1 MDKSRRLS
9 LVVKIFV
16 FLSCLSVLF
25 SCAPT
30 TRPPAIQSEL
40 VAREAEK
47 QRELAFREYIR
58 QQKRLNAVSFA
69 IFKSNAELCGK
80 KTDYRFGFTA
90 LNRDFVSDFGD
101 FKDIAIRVLCL
112 DEYPTVI
119 SVTPNSP
126 AHLAGLKEGD
136 VIIAINGHDIPPDKE
151 GIKFLEKSLKKN
163 GSKEI
168 SLFVKRH
175 TKTLNI
181 KMLPVKVCNYRIELD
196 RREII
201 NAFADGNKI
210 IITLGMLNFLRT
222 DEELALVLSHELA
235 HNTMGHITKKKANTM
250 IGAVVGAILSQ
261 ISGVNVTDAFA
272 EAGSQV
278 FSQEFE
284 MEADYVGC
292 YYAARAGYD
301 VSNAA
306 NFWRRM
312 AMLHPEVI
320 GIKNGSHPSTAKRFV
335 LIEKASQEIQEKI
348 KKGLPLIPEYKKTKE
363 VQKAETEMEDEI

>member
-1 MDKSRRLS
+1 
-9 LVVKIFV
+9 
-16 FLSCLSVLF
+16 
-25 SCAPT
+25 
-30 TRPPAIQSEL
+30 
-40 VAREAEK
+40 
-47 QRELAFREYIR
+47 
-58 QQKRLNAVSFA
+58 
-69 IFKSNAELCGK
+69 
-80 KTDYRFGFTA
+80 
-90 LNRDFVSDFGD
+90 
-101 FKDIAIRVLCL
+101 
-112 DEYPTVI
+112 
-119 SVTPNSP
+119 
-126 AHLAGLKEGD
+126 
-136 VIIAINGHDIPPDKE
+136 
-151 GIKFLEKSLKKN
+151 
-163 GSKEI
+163 
-168 SLFVKRH
+168 
-175 TKTLNI
+175 
-181 KMLPVKVCNYRIELD
+181 
-196 RREII
+196 
-201 NAFADGNKI
+201 
-210 IITLGMLNFLRT
+210 
-222 DEELALVLSHELA
+222 
-235 HNTMGHITKKKANTM
+235 MGHITKKKANTM